1 MTAASHERY
10 TEAISIFEWNVI
22 NAEGSETKQDDLIEC
37 YVHLLDLEDEDVGP
51 ISESRADLCYK
62 LANCYVQVSKHEDA
76 VLMYREAIM
85 IQSQLHGTDHLSVA
99 NSLHNLGNCYRDLFE
114 FEKSA
119 ECLNKSLQ
127 LSTSNFEDEN
137 EEVADTCH
145 CLAMTLMSICELDEA
160 SSLFERALAIRK
172 KKLGALDLNIASTL
186 YYLGMIGQMRGSWN
200 ISMKHCNENSE
211 NGIGDDNPI
220 TASTLECIGR
230 IHMDKRE
237 FENAIQCF
245 TKCISH
251 GNLKLQREMG
261 NIHLFRGESFKGT
274 KMMIRAGQHAVQLLG
289 LSMCQGEFD
298 LLHLTTKFNEQKRQ
312 KTGRDLL
319 RYAENVMF
327 YGRVLLKM
335 ERFNE
340 ALECVEFSNVIFEGN
355 YGSDHLTIAGNLHA
369 TGFILEKL
377 SDISNSDHQLVEAL
391 ELTAEALRI
400 RKLHLVESHP
410 DLEET
415 LLLIG
420 RVHHKLGNIH
430 DALTFL
436 TDAAKARDVRLGRNH
451 RHMDDAN
458 ALLEVG
464 QLQQQSGQF
473 SQALDSF
480 EECLHI
486 RRQILGRDHPSIG
499 ELLFYIGN
507 LLREVGDL
515 DLAEESLAIAEQ
527 VDPVSIETAEVY
539 FCMGVLHTEQKE
551 YSLALES
558 MTNSLHIHKQR

>member
-1 MTAASHERY
+1 MFECKSLLCMCI
-10 TEAISIFEWNVI
+10 AIDYNLIKQCESTVI
-22 NAEGSETKQDDLIEC
+22 SDIVVMHAQ
-37 YVHLLDLEDEDVGP
+37 
-51 ISESRADLCYK
+51 
-62 LANCYVQVSKHEDA
+62 
-76 VLMYREAIM
+76 
-85 IQSQLHGTDHLSVA
+85 
-99 NSLHNLGNCYRDLFE
+99 
-114 FEKSA
+114 
-119 ECLNKSLQ
+119 KSLQ

-200 ISMKHCNENSE
+200 ISMKHCKEAVR
-211 NGIGDDNPI
+211 IQRMVLGDDNPI

-400 RKLHLVESHP
+400 SEDISFHLSYIYIYICSSTHNFTTFILSYFSPTGKLHLVESHP

-430 DALTFL
+430 EALTFL

-464 QLQQQSGQF
+464 QLQQQVRYFVSVIGRYNSSDF
-473 SQALDSF
+473 KLSF
-480 EECLHI
+480 IVCAPLVP
-486 RRQILGRDHPSIG
+486 R
-499 ELLFYIGN
+499 
-507 LLREVGDL
+507 
-515 DLAEESLAIAEQ
+515 SLANSARLSIALKN
-527 VDPVSIETAEVY
+527 VFTSGVKYWAETIQASGSSY
-539 FCMGVLHTEQKE
+539 STLGIFCGKSEILT
-551 YSLALES
+551 SL
-558 MTNSLHIHKQR
+558 K